1 MWVCCVIQQSLM
13 ATIVNLA
20 QNFVGS
26 NNLNILMPIGQFG
39 TRLQGGKDSAS
50 PRYIFTML
58 RLDILSYFTSLCQQ
72 WLCMSRIIHTS
83 ILHNAYIART
93 VIVVWV
99 SVCSCVN
106 LHNSTANKPWSPN
119 LAQSLTW
126 SRRASVWFW
135 GQKVEV
141 TGTKSVKGN
150 HYLASETNGD
160 WVLAHKLCQLVS
172 ASRMC
177 TCWLIQNQHVTA
189 MSYDSIR

>member
-119 LAQSLTW
+119 LAQSLTLIPPCIRMVLGPKGRGHW
-126 SRRASVWFW
+126 NKKCKR
-135 GQKVEV
+135 
-141 TGTKSVKGN
+141 KSLFGIWNKWW
-150 HYLASETNGD
+150 LS
-160 WVLAHKLCQLVS
+160 VS
-172 ASRMC
+172 A
-177 TCWLIQNQHVTA
+177 
-189 MSYDSIR
+189 